1 MEEIDYQKVGL
12 RVGLEIH
19 QQLKSSRKLFC
30 HCKPQLLT
38 EKPDVIVMRWMRP
51 TLGETGEIDPTM
63 LKEFK
68 KRKIIVYEAY
78 SKHTCLYEIDEV
90 PPYDVDEE
98 SLKTAILI
106 AKLFHMK
113 IPDVVIV
120 SRKQYLDGSVPSGF
134 QRTMII
140 GLDGWMP
147 LSNGKKLRIV
157 QLCLEEDAARKISE
171 DDKKIVYRVDR
182 LGIPLVEIT
191 TAADL
196 HSPEEVLDAALRI
209 GSLLRATG
217 KAMRGIGTIRQD
229 INVSIKGGN
238 RIEIK
243 GVQYPEWFKPL
254 IDNEIRR
261 QLKLIEI
268 AKELQ
273 KRGVTEEDIEKE
285 KPVDVS
291 EIFKKTKA
299 RFIKSAL
306 SRGEKVIAIR
316 LPGFGGL
323 LGIEILPG
331 RRFGKEFAER
341 VKVIVGLAGIIHTDE
356 LPAYGISEEEKE
368 ELFKATGADK
378 TKDAVAFVVGPEDR
392 ALDAIDEIKER
403 AKQAIKG
410 VPPETRRANP
420 DGTTSFERP
429 LGTAARLYPDTDT
442 PPIILTQEFIK
453 EATAYLPPYPWEKEK
468 EYMEKFGFTANEAR
482 RIVLSDRFE
491 LFEKAVSIGIPAK
504 FVYSV
509 IFNLMTSLRRDG
521 FNVDQISDEKLL
533 KLFKYFKDEK
543 ISKEAFEPMLKYLSS
558 HPDKNIDEAIEALG
572 LKKIS
577 IDEVK
582 KFLDELVERNVKLIA
597 ERGERAI
604 KGLMG
609 DAMRVLRGKVDG
621 KIVYNLL
628 LERIKRKIAELKSK
642 T

>member
-1 MEEIDYQKVGL
+1 MEQIDYYKVGL

-38 EKPDVIVMRWMRP
+38 EKPDVIIMRWMRP

-68 KRKIIVYEAY
+68 KRKLIVYEAY

-90 PPYDVDEE
+90 PPYDVDKE

-171 DDKKIVYRVDR
+171 DDKKIIYRVDR
-182 LGIPLVEIT
+182 LSIPLVEIT

-229 INVSIKGGN
+229 INVSIEGGS

-273 KRGVTEEDIEKE
+273 KRGVTEEDIENE

-291 EIFKKTKA
+291 KIFEKTKA

-306 SRGEKVIAIR
+306 SRGEKVIAIK

-368 ELFKATGADK
+368 ELFKATGANK

-442 PPIILTQEFIK
+442 PPIILTREFIK

-468 EYMEKFGFTANEAR
+468 EYVEKFGFTSNEAK
-482 RIVLSDRFE
+482 RIVLSERFE
-491 LFEKAVSIGIPAK
+491 LFEKAIALGISAK

-509 IFNLMTSLRRDG
+509 LFNLMTSLRRDG
-521 FNVDQISDEKLL
+521 FNVDKIPDEKLL
-533 KLFKYFKDEK
+533 KMFKYFKNGK
-543 ISKEAFEPMLKYLSS
+543 ISKEAFEPLLKYLSS
-558 HPDKNIDEAIEALG
+558 HPDKSIDKAIEALG

-577 IDEVK
+577 IEDVK
-582 KFLDELVERNVKLIA
+582 KFLDELVEKNVKLIA